1 MRALVPKALAILA
14 LLGLAACVLPQGG
27 AGQPKGP
34 NPVTGG
40 EIEVTA
46 LDDPAP
52 APKADTRK
60 AGKTERPDPVAAVPA
75 QAAGPEDPRPKPRP
89 PPEGKAAP
97 DAPVQAPEEAV
108 PAPEAAVADPGTPK
122 SDAQKACEKR
132 GDLWTKLPDSQAQT
146 CVKRTKDAGKSCTTS
161 KECDGECLAR
171 SGTCAPYTPLFGCNE
186 ILQDDGRRMTLCLD

>member
-27 AGQPKGP
+27 AGKSSGP

-40 EIEVTA
+40 EIEVTS

-52 APKADTRK
+52 APKAGARK
-60 AGKTERPDPVAAVPA
+60 DGKAEKPAPTAAPPA
-75 QAAGPEDPRPKPRP
+75 QAAGPDDPRPKSRP
-89 PPEGKAAP
+89 QTEAKAP
-97 DAPVQAPEEAV
+97 DDAPAPAAEEAV
-108 PAPEAAVADPGTPK
+108 PAPEAAVAEPGTPK
-122 SDAQKACEKR
+122 SDAQMACEKR
-132 GDLWTKLPDSQAQT
+132 GDLWAKLPNSQAQT
-146 CVKRTKDAGKSCTTS
+146 CVKRTKDAGKSCKTS

-171 SGTCAPYTPLFGCNE
+171 SGTCAPYTPLFGCND